1 MGMFSTD
8 HKVIG
13 LQYACTSLAFLLI
26 GFLLILLV
34 RWQLAWPDAG
44 TMLPEFY
51 NQLGAMHGT
60 IMVFLA
66 VVPLAVG
73 GFGNYLVPLMIGA
86 PDMAFPRLNMWSYW
100 LYFCAGIVMLASFFL
115 PGGAASS
122 GWTSYAPLSIIASS
136 GQTAWLIG
144 MCLLIGSSL
153 FGSINMIVTIL
164 QWREPGL
171 TMMRLPFFVWT
182 QLVTSFL
189 LLLAF
194 PPLQAAATL
203 QLMDRVAGS
212 SFFLPSGLVLS
223 GQAMAVSGGGSP
235 ILWQH
240 LFWFLAHPEV
250 YVLILPAFG
259 IVSEVITT
267 ATRKPLWG
275 YRGMVMAT
283 LFMGFMSFLVWAH
296 HMFLTGMGP
305 TMSAFFQVTT
315 MIISIPSV
323 IILSSLFLS
332 LHGGSIRFTVP
343 ALFALAFLP
352 MFGLGGLTGL
362 PLGLAASDIPLHDT
376 YYVIGHFHYIVAP
389 GTLFALFAGIY
400 HWFPTITGRALHE
413 RLGRLHFWGSLV
425 AMNLIFMPMFAQGL
439 AGLNRRLFDGGRQY
453 ASFAGY
459 EFSYEVQAWAA
470 VALGLVQLLFVAN
483 LIATL
488 GKRTMPSK
496 TTSEV
501 VSRTNHTQA
510 PQPTAHSVRH
520 DTNVDSVTLGFW
532 LFIAS
537 EVMLFGALFSSYTLL
552 RVSAANWPAAG
563 SVLNSGLGWTNTGL
577 LMVLTIVAVRAG
589 RARPAQSSS
598 LLLIVTALAM
608 VFLTIKGLEYRAEW
622 SLGQVPATST
632 FMAMYYTLTGL
643 HALHVVGG
651 ILANLWVMTGT
662 RSVSEVVTAGR
673 LKALSRYWVLVDLV
687 WLVIFVGMYLK

>member
-1 MGMFSTD
+1 MRMFSTD
-8 HKVIG
+8 HKVVG
-13 LQYACTSLAFLLI
+13 VQYASTSLVFLLI
-26 GFLLILLV
+26 GFLLILFV
-34 RWQLAWPDAG
+34 RWQLAWPEAG
-44 TMLPEFY
+44 LMLPEFY

-100 LYFCAGIVMLASFFL
+100 LYFSAGLVMLASFFL

-122 GWTSYAPLSIIASS
+122 GWTSYPPLSIIATS
-136 GQTAWLIG
+136 GQTAWLVG
-144 MCLLIGSSL
+144 MSLLIVSSL
-153 FGSINMIVTIL
+153 FGSINIIVTIL
-164 QWREPGL
+164 QLRAPGL
-171 TMMRLPFFVWT
+171 TMMRLPFFIWS

-194 PPLQAAATL
+194 PPLQAAAIL
-203 QLMDRVAGS
+203 QLMDRLAGT
-212 SFFLPSGLVLS
+212 SFFVPSGLVVS
-223 GQAMAVSGGGSP
+223 GKVMAVSGGGSP

-259 IVSEVITT
+259 IVAEVITT
-267 ATRKPLWG
+267 STRKPLWG
-275 YRGMVMAT
+275 YRGMVLAA

-343 ALFALAFLP
+343 ALFAFAFLP

-400 HWFPTITGRALHE
+400 HWFPRITGRVLNA
-413 RLGRLHFWGSLV
+413 RLGRWHFWGSLI
-425 AMNLIFMPMFAQGL
+425 AMNLIFFPMFAQGL

-453 ASFAGY
+453 AASAGY
-459 EFSYEVQAWAA
+459 EFSYELQAWAA
-470 VALGLVQLLFVAN
+470 VALGLVQLLFIVN
-483 LIATL
+483 L
-488 GKRTMPSK
+488 
-496 TTSEV
+496 
-501 VSRTNHTQA
+501 
-510 PQPTAHSVRH
+510 
-520 DTNVDSVTLGFW
+520 
-532 LFIAS
+532 
-537 EVMLFGALFSSYTLL
+537 
-552 RVSAANWPAAG
+552 
-563 SVLNSGLGWTNTGL
+563 
-577 LMVLTIVAVRAG
+577 
-589 RARPAQSSS
+589 
-598 LLLIVTALAM
+598 
-608 VFLTIKGLEYRAEW
+608 
-622 SLGQVPATST
+622 
-632 FMAMYYTLTGL
+632 
-643 HALHVVGG
+643 
-651 ILANLWVMTGT
+651 
-662 RSVSEVVTAGR
+662 VVTMRRPRTAEANPWEAR
-673 LKALSRYWVLVDLV
+673 TLEWTAP
-687 WLVIFVGMYLK
+687 